1 MSRGLTPIA
10 PRAPV
15 RFMRATLDSVLLAN
29 GPESDCELASGT
41 PGAHQNPDASC
52 CSRPCALIPLALN
65 PKPSNLSSVEA
76 DSVSVASRLQDSAS
90 RLAVNLSLYLPRC
103 VWRRE
108 ALRAGNTALRTAIT
122 LGDGDCIA
130 ALLGGGASVNMETAR
145 GTPLVV
151 ACIRGD
157 PAVVRTLS

>member
-1 MSRGLTPIA
+1 
-10 PRAPV
+10 
-15 RFMRATLDSVLLAN
+15 
-29 GPESDCELASGT
+29 
-41 PGAHQNPDASC
+41 
-52 CSRPCALIPLALN
+52 
-65 PKPSNLSSVEA
+65 
-76 DSVSVASRLQDSAS
+76 VASRLQDSAS